1 MIFNNKEFA
10 LTIQLDENKEPMF
23 DAEQVAKNLGITKT
37 SMENGKEYTRVRWE
51 RVNRYLGL
59 VPDVGQNS
67 QDVAKGS
74 LLREPQVYKLAFK
87 ASNELAERFT
97 DWLANDVLPE
107 IRRTGSYS
115 MNAVLPQDYPSALR
129 ALAEEVEKKEQL
141 LIENKQQ
148 ADKIEKDKPLVE
160 MAQALMDLGEEEGKT
175 RPTEFTKSLEGV
187 YGIGRNTFYEIFRE
201 MGIWNENN
209 IPYARF
215 VQAGYFLVRE
225 KPWYNKHSG
234 VEGVTQIVWITPK
247 GRKYLINRINKAFSE
262 EA

>member
-1 MIFNNKEFA
+1 MNEIIEINNTEIGGN
-10 LTIQLDENKEPMF
+10 TIQTVNARDLHAFLENKRKFSDWIKQRISQYDFVEGEDYVIHKFVNNLQGGRPTIDYHISVPM
-23 DAEQVAKNLGITKT
+23 AKEL
-37 SMENGKEYTRVRWE
+37 SMVENNSKGKEARKYFIECEKKVKG
-51 RVNRYLGL
+51 V
-59 VPDVGQNS
+59 VP
-67 QDVAKGS
+67 
-74 LLREPQVYKLAFK
+74 
-87 ASNELAERFT
+87 T
-97 DWLANDVLPE
+97 
-107 IRRTGSYS
+107 
-115 MNAVLPQDYPSALR
+115 LPQDYPSALR

-148 ADKIEKDKPLVE
+148 ADKIEKYKPLVE
-160 MAQALMDLGEEEGKT
+160 MARALMDLGEEEGKT
-175 RPTEFTKSLEGV
+175 RPAEFTKSLEGV

-234 VEGVTQIVWITPK
+234 MEGVTQIVWITPK